1 MARPHLIVALDVG
14 TNSIKALVV
23 QKGSDS
29 DLETLAFLSKPVIG
43 IRRGIV
49 VDVQNV
55 ARVIAEVQEEIETQV
70 GQKLDSAY
78 VNVSGSHILCVFSQ
92 GKVAV
97 SRADKEVSEEDI
109 DRVVEDAKTFSVFPN
124 REILDVFP
132 RHFMVDG
139 EKVKEA
145 VGMRGVRLEVEAL
158 MVYVFSPYYQN
169 LNQSIL
175 SAGFHEIKDVIPS
188 PLAAARAV
196 LSSSQKE
203 LGVALLDIG
212 EGTSSLAVFEE
223 GSLIH
228 LAVLPIGSG
237 NITHDI
243 AIGLK
248 TDIDIAENIKKE
260 FGSCFLSKKE
270 QKEKI
275 EIKEPEPLVF
285 HRKDLVKIIEARMSE
300 IFEEANKELKKISK
314 DKLLPAGVVLTGGGS
329 KTPGIIELAKKE
341 LNLPCRVGK
350 PKGFLGLNKD
360 PSLATVCGLAL
371 AGFDSE
377 IEGVSPSVIEEIV
390 SKVKNF
396 FRFLIP

>member
-1 MARPHLIVALDVG
+1 MAKPHLIVSLDVG
-14 TNSIKALVV
+14 TNSVKALVV
-23 QKGSDS
+23 KRGSDS
-29 DLETLAFLSKPVIG
+29 DLETLAFLKKPITG

-49 VDVQNV
+49 IDVQSV
-55 ARVIAEVQEEIETQV
+55 AKAITEVREELEAQL
-70 GQKLDSAY
+70 GQGLDSVY
-78 VNVSGSHILCVFSQ
+78 VNVGGSHVFCVFCQ

-97 SRADKEVSEEDI
+97 SRADNKVSEEDI
-109 DRVVEDAKTFSVFPN
+109 DRVLEDAKTFSLFPN
-124 REILDVFP
+124 KEILDIFP
-132 RHFMVDG
+132 CHFIVDG

-145 VGMRGVRLEVEAL
+145 IGMRGIRLEVEAL

-169 LNQSIL
+169 LNQSI
-175 SAGFHEIKDVIPS
+175 SNAGFREIKDIIPS
-188 PLAAARAV
+188 PLAAARSV
-196 LSSSQKE
+196 LSPSQKE

-260 FGSCFLSKKE
+260 FGSCSLSKKE

-285 HRKDLVKIIEARMSE
+285 YRKYLAKIIEARISE
-300 IFEEANKELKKISK
+300 IFEETNKELKKISK

-341 LNLPCRVGK
+341 LSLPCKIGK
-350 PKGFLGLNKD
+350 PKGFLNINKD
-360 PSLATVCGLAL
+360 PALATVCGLAL
-371 AGFDSE
+371 IGLDSE
-377 IEGVSPSVIEEIV
+377 AEEDSLSIIEEIF
-390 SKVKNF
+390 SKIKSF